1 MSLHFSIT
9 APSFRNAICP
19 LARLGPARA
28 RASTRKSQS
37 RFLHRRLPRLE
48 KLLEHYPDC
57 SVEPQPEFDE
67 VKMPDPPTAAEIDSF
82 SRGGS
87 KDCPGLRQRCRVLGM
102 EQAGTNDELKL
113 RLKVYFGYAGTNDE
127 REALMY
133 PEPEVKMYVP
143 LSASASTG
151 AAASASV
158 ASGSASGVS
167 AVAAASAQATA
178 AAQAAGLGIVGD
190 SDDEEEDEEDEE
202 EEGGRSVRA
211 RVVPFWMADTE
222 WQC

>member
-1 MSLHFSIT
+1 
-9 APSFRNAICP
+9 
-19 LARLGPARA
+19 
-28 RASTRKSQS
+28 
-37 RFLHRRLPRLE
+37 
-48 KLLEHYPDC
+48 LLEHYPDC

-143 LSASASTG
+143 LTTSASASTG

-158 ASGSASGVS
+158 ASGSASGAS

-202 EEGGRSVRA
+202 DEGGRSVRA
-211 RVVPFWMADTE
+211 RVVPFWMADTN

>member
-1 MSLHFSIT
+1 
-9 APSFRNAICP
+9 
-19 LARLGPARA
+19 
-28 RASTRKSQS
+28 
-37 RFLHRRLPRLE
+37 
-48 KLLEHYPDC
+48 
-57 SVEPQPEFDE
+57 
-67 VKMPDPPTAAEIDSF
+67 MPDPPTAAEIDSF

-190 SDDEEEDEEDEE
+190 SDDEEEEEEDEE

-211 RVVPFWMADTE
+211 RVVPFWMADTN

>member
-1 MSLHFSIT
+1 MQF
-9 APSFRNAICP
+9 APSLDSAP
-19 LARLGPARA
+19 RA

-113 RLKVYFGYAGTNDE
+113 RLKVYFGYATSPTMS
-127 REALMY
+127 RETLMY

-190 SDDEEEDEEDEE
+190 SDDEEEEEEDEE

-211 RVVPFWMADTE
+211 RVVPFWMADTN

>member
-19 LARLGPARA
+19 PPSLGRARA

-151 AAASASV
+151 APASASV
-158 ASGSASGVS
+158 ASGSASGAS

-211 RVVPFWMADTE
+211 RVVPFWMADTN

>member
-1 MSLHFSIT
+1 M
-9 APSFRNAICP
+9 
-19 LARLGPARA
+19 
-28 RASTRKSQS
+28 
-37 RFLHRRLPRLE
+37 HRRLPRLE

-87 KDCPGLRQRCRVLGM
+87 KGCPGLRQRCRVLGM

-158 ASGSASGVS
+158 ALGSASGVS

-211 RVVPFWMADTE
+211 RVVPFWMADTN

>member
-1 MSLHFSIT
+1 M
-9 APSFRNAICP
+9 
-19 LARLGPARA
+19 
-28 RASTRKSQS
+28 
-37 RFLHRRLPRLE
+37 
-48 KLLEHYPDC
+48 LEHYPDC

-143 LSASASTG
+143 LTTSASASTG
-151 AAASASV
+151 AAASASASV
-158 ASGSASGVS
+158 ASGSASGAS

-178 AAQAAGLGIVGD
+178 AAQAADLGIVGD

-202 EEGGRSVRA
+202 DEGGRSVRA
-211 RVVPFWMADTE
+211 RVVPFWMADTN

>member
-1 MSLHFSIT
+1 M
-9 APSFRNAICP
+9 
-19 LARLGPARA
+19 
-28 RASTRKSQS
+28 
-37 RFLHRRLPRLE
+37 

-151 AAASASV
+151 AAASALV

-178 AAQAAGLGIVGD
+178 AAQAARVG
-190 SDDEEEDEEDEE
+190 
-202 EEGGRSVRA
+202 G
-211 RVVPFWMADTE
+211 
-222 WQC
+222 